1 MKKEFLLSMSD
12 DTFAAM
18 KADFDSVLNGTITN
32 MEDKDAEIAE
42 ITLKL
47 KITLVEAETADEEVV
62 NYEATREIIKPKFE
76 HKISSVM
83 QVKDSRSGK
92 LDGDCELVYDRAAGR
107 YKLRELTHGQTS
119 LFDQEATGMTTT
131 VDGSYAV
138 IDVDF
143 HDAGDPP
150 QLEGAERP
158 ALPAPPIDIDTDGEN
173 KEGDL

>member
-1 MKKEFLLSMSD
+1 MKKELLLSMSD

-18 KADFDSVLNGTITN
+18 KADFDSVLNGTIGN
-32 MEDKDAEIAE
+32 MEDKDADIAE

-47 KITLVEAETADEEVV
+47 KITLAEAETTDEEVV

-92 LDGDCELVYDRAAGR
+92 LEGDYELVYDRQTGR
-107 YKLRELTHGQTS
+107 YKLRELTNGQTS
-119 LFDQEATGMTTT
+119 FFDQEATGMTTT
-131 VDGSYAV
+131 VDSSFV
-138 IDVDF
+138 VVDVDF
-143 HDAGDPP
+143 HDADGTA
-150 QLEGAERP
+150 QIEGPERP
-158 ALPAPPIDIDTDGEN
+158 ALPAPPTEIDINGDD